1 MHKTA
6 FRININVNFSKNSL
20 HANYFWFIFVRM
32 RNKHIEMKLNE
43 TIEFYI
49 RTTSLALSRM
59 YNSIAAK
66 YGITQTMGY
75 ILTYVSR
82 DGTPSTKLA
91 QLLGMK
97 NSSLTR
103 LLKKM
108 EKDGCIYRK
117 VSPEDKRV
125 VKIFLTEKGV
135 IRRKI
140 AKKTVLDFNERL
152 MNKVDEKEMKIF
164 FKVFDIIK
172 EQVTVELGEGQL
184 QKFNIENNIN
194 KEQLVQ

>member
-1 MHKTA
+1 
-6 FRININVNFSKNSL
+6 
-20 HANYFWFIFVRM
+20 
-32 RNKHIEMKLNE
+32 MKLDE

-66 YGITQTMGY
+66 YGITQTIGY

-82 DGTPSTKLA
+82 EGTPSTKLA

-117 VSPEDKRV
+117 VSPVDKRV

-140 AKKTVLDFNERL
+140 AKKIVLDFNQKL
-152 MNKVDEKEMKIF
+152 LNKVDEKEMETF
-164 FKVFDIIK
+164 FKVFNIIK
-172 EQVTVELGEGQL
+172 DQVAFELGESQL
-184 QKFNIENNIN
+184 PKFKIENNIN
-194 KEQLVQ
+194 NEHLVQ

>member
-1 MHKTA
+1 
-6 FRININVNFSKNSL
+6 
-20 HANYFWFIFVRM
+20 
-32 RNKHIEMKLNE
+32 MKLNE

-66 YGITQTMGY
+66 YGITQTIGY

-82 DGTPSTKLA
+82 EGTPSTRLA

-135 IRRKI
+135 ARRKI
-140 AKKTVLDFNERL
+140 AKKTVLDFNQKL
-152 MNKVDEKEMKIF
+152 LNKVDEQEMEIF

-172 EQVTVELGEGQL
+172 KQVAIELGEIP
-184 QKFNIENNIN
+184 IEKENAVKQIN
-194 KEQLVQ
+194 SEHLVH

>member
-1 MHKTA
+1 
-6 FRININVNFSKNSL
+6 
-20 HANYFWFIFVRM
+20 
-32 RNKHIEMKLNE
+32 MKLNE

-59 YNSIAAK
+59 YNSKAAQ
-66 YGITQTMGY
+66 YGITQTIGY

-82 DGTPSTKLA
+82 EGTPSTKLA

-108 EKDGCIYRK
+108 ENDGCIYRQ
-117 VSPEDKRV
+117 VSPDDKRV
-125 VKIFLTEKGV
+125 VKIFLTEKG
-135 IRRKI
+135 IARRKI
-140 AKKTVLDFNERL
+140 AKKTVLDFNQKLLSQVNE
-152 MNKVDEKEMKIF
+152 EEMKIF

-172 EQVTVELGEGQL
+172 NQVAVELGEVQM
-184 QKFNIENNIN
+184 NNKSKVKQIN
-194 KEQLVQ
+194 DEQLVH

>member
-1 MHKTA
+1 
-6 FRININVNFSKNSL
+6 
-20 HANYFWFIFVRM
+20 
-32 RNKHIEMKLNE
+32 MKLNE

-66 YGITQTMGY
+66 YGITQTIGY

-82 DGTPSTKLA
+82 EGTPSTKLA

-108 EKDGCIYRK
+108 EQDGCIYRK
-117 VSPEDKRV
+117 ISPEDKRV

-140 AKKTVLDFNERL
+140 AKKIVLDFNQKL
-152 MNKVDEKEMKIF
+152 LNKVDEREMKIF

-172 EQVTVELGEGQL
+172 EQVVIELEENQL
-184 QKFNIENNIN
+184 SKFKIENNIN
-194 KEQLVQ
+194 HEHLIQ

>member
-1 MHKTA
+1 MQTIFGVFLYA
-6 FRININVNFSKNSL
+6 CVIN
-20 HANYFWFIFVRM
+20 
-32 RNKHIEMKLNE
+32 RNKMKLNE

-66 YGITQTMGY
+66 YGITQTIGY
-75 ILTYVSR
+75 ILTYVNR
-82 DGTPSTKLA
+82 EGTPSTKLA

-108 EKDGCIYRK
+108 EKEGSIYRK
-117 VSPEDKRV
+117 VSSYDKRV

-135 IRRKI
+135 IQRKI

-152 MNKVDEKEMKIF
+152 LNKVDEKEMKIF
-164 FKVFDIIK
+164 LKVFDIIK
-172 EQVTVELGEGQL
+172 EQVVIELGENQL
-184 QKFNIENNIN
+184 PKYKIENNIN
-194 KEQLVQ
+194 HEHLVQ

>member
-1 MHKTA
+1 
-6 FRININVNFSKNSL
+6 
-20 HANYFWFIFVRM
+20 
-32 RNKHIEMKLNE
+32 
-43 TIEFYI
+43 
-49 RTTSLALSRM
+49 M

-66 YGITQTMGY
+66 YGITQTIGY

-82 DGTPSTKLA
+82 EGTPSTRLA

-135 IRRKI
+135 ARRKI
-140 AKKTVLDFNERL
+140 AKKTVLDFNQKL
-152 MNKVDEKEMKIF
+152 LNKVDEQEMEIF

-172 EQVTVELGEGQL
+172 KQVAIELGEIP
-184 QKFNIENNIN
+184 IEKENAVKQIN
-194 KEQLVQ
+194 SEHLVH

>member
-1 MHKTA
+1 
-6 FRININVNFSKNSL
+6 
-20 HANYFWFIFVRM
+20 
-32 RNKHIEMKLNE
+32 MKLDE

-59 YNSIAAK
+59 YNSFAAK
-66 YGITQTMGY
+66 YGITQTIGY

-108 EKDGCIYRK
+108 EKDGCIYRE

-135 IRRKI
+135 IQRKI

-152 MNKVDEKEMKIF
+152 LNKVDGKEMKIF

-172 EQVTVELGEGQL
+172 EQVAIELGESRL
-184 QKFNIENNIN
+184 PKSKIENNIN

>member
-1 MHKTA
+1 MQTNITVFLYA
-6 FRININVNFSKNSL
+6 CVINRSK
-20 HANYFWFIFVRM
+20 
-32 RNKHIEMKLNE
+32 MKLNE

-66 YGITQTMGY
+66 YGITQTIGY
-75 ILTYVSR
+75 LLTYVER
-82 DGTPSTKLA
+82 EGTPSTRLA

-108 EKDGCIYRK
+108 EKDGCIYRR

-135 IRRKI
+135 MRRRI
-140 AKKTVLDFNERL
+140 AKKTVLDFNQKL
-152 MNKVDEKEMKIF
+152 LNKVDEKEMATF
-164 FKVFDIIK
+164 LKVFNIIK
-172 EQVTVELGEGQL
+172 EQVNIELGESPFPK
-184 QKFNIENNIN
+184 QKIEKQIN
-194 KEQLVQ
+194 SEQLVQ

>member
-1 MHKTA
+1 
-6 FRININVNFSKNSL
+6 
-20 HANYFWFIFVRM
+20 
-32 RNKHIEMKLNE
+32 MKLNE

-59 YNSIAAK
+59 YNSKAAQ
-66 YGITQTMGY
+66 YGITQTIGY

-82 DGTPSTKLA
+82 EGTPSTKLA

-108 EKDGCIYRK
+108 ERDGCIYRQ
-117 VSPEDKRV
+117 VSPDDKRV
-125 VKIFLTEKGV
+125 VKIFLTEKG
-135 IRRKI
+135 IARRKI
-140 AKKTVLDFNERL
+140 AKKTVLDFNQKLLSQVNE
-152 MNKVDEKEMKIF
+152 EEMKIF

-172 EQVTVELGEGQL
+172 NQVAVELGEVQMDNKSKVK
-184 QKFNIENNIN
+184 QIN
-194 KEQLVQ
+194 DEQLVH